1 MTQDMKTG
9 RYMRFIVTLLMLL
22 VCGAGEVWSN
32 DIVVIID
39 NGITHGTVT
48 SSIDQT
54 SRVVTLTVT
63 PDAGY
68 KTRTDLIM
76 VEKMVNP
83 GKQSAPRRAPG
94 LGTFPVTGPNGWQS
108 TGAQYT
114 FTVTEDYD
122 GAYVTVTFVSTVGN
136 LITSLSDI
144 TDLTAT
150 GNYELAADIDA
161 SGFDGLGEFKGTLDG
176 KHFTIHHLDHPLF
189 ASTDGATIRNV
200 NFENVNISTGDANG
214 DAGAITS
221 NAKGETRIYNC
232 GILPTTTEYDAD
244 GNVAGFYGSSISG
257 TGNVG
262 GLVGTLSD
270 NARVINCFSYATIAN
285 GNYVGGIVGYNSVA
299 SSQSNVATM
308 VMNCMFYGD
317 ITGGNTIS
325 PVYGGKIIDNRDGG
339 LAT

>member
-1 MTQDMKTG
+1 MTQGMKTG

-122 GAYVTVTFVSTVGN
+122 GAYVTADKTYISMINSGNST
-136 LITSLSDI
+136 
-144 TDLTAT
+144 
-150 GNYELAADIDA
+150 ID
-161 SGFDGLGEFKGTLDG
+161 D
-176 KHFTIHHLDHPLF
+176 
-189 ASTDGATIRNV
+189 
-200 NFENVNISTGDANG
+200 
-214 DAGAITS
+214 
-221 NAKGETRIYNC
+221 
-232 GILPTTTEYDAD
+232 D
-244 GNVAGFYGSSISG
+244 GNVVAGLMGHQSNDGVSSTYNVI
-257 TGNVG
+257 TGNMAV
-262 GLVGTLSD
+262 
-270 NARVINCFSYATIAN
+270 RVIQSQL
-285 GNYVGGIVGYNSVA
+285 NSAIKMYLQDVKD
-299 SSQSNVATM
+299 SLGRKVL
-308 VMNCMFYGD
+308 Y
-317 ITGGNTIS
+317 
-325 PVYGGKIIDNRDGG
+325 RG
-339 LAT
+339 LYPGE